1 MRSATPLRKSAAR
14 FMVDPSLAV
23 AALGVGPEQ
32 LLRDLN
38 ATGFLSSSPLVLR
51 DLRVYSQP
59 LRGRL
64 ARWRDNNN
72 HEVDI
77 IITLDDGRWGALE
90 VKMNP
95 AAADGAAASLLR
107 FKDKVDLDKVGEP
120 AFLGVVTTRTAAV
133 RRQDGVHILPS
144 PHSAPNG
151 SARHR
156 SAVEGARPLRA
167 LGRQAPSVA
176 SSRLLSRGSWL
187 DSTRSSACRR
197 ELDMS
202 A

>member
-1 MRSATPLRKSAAR
+1 MA
-14 FMVDPSLAV
+14 DPSLAV

-32 LLRDLN
+32 ALLRDPERDQ
-38 ATGFLSSSPLVLR
+38 FLFESLVLR

-64 ARWRDNNN
+64 ARWPRQQQPR
-72 HEVDI
+72 VDI

-133 RRQDGVHILPS
+133 RHRTASTSSSRTRPLTVQLVT
-144 PHSAPNG
+144 
-151 SARHR
+151 ARR
-156 SAVEGARPLRA
+156 LRA

-187 DSTRSSACRR
+187 DSTRIKRVPKR
-197 ELDMS
+197 T
-202 A
+202 